1 MKATRP
7 SPLPPAAKRAALK
20 LARTT
25 LNGPNLTGSQYHDA
39 LNTILIHGGRLGDA
53 ERFRQWQSLVESAYR
68 RLTPPGRAA
77 ARFLTMSF
85 RSECHDHTGVLRVRP
100 KRFAGPFALVELALA
115 MQAALALDNRPVARK
130 LATRFARAIESADHA
145 CMQSYLLLL
154 LADFCFREGKW
165 VSAIRHAELA
175 LSIEPTETAALVAQA
190 EMHAALALRA
200 VLRGLRRLRPDDAN
214 ANQKLKRLQSCL
226 KRAMPES
233 RLREMGLLARSASG

>member
-1 MKATRP
+1 
-7 SPLPPAAKRAALK
+7 
-20 LARTT
+20 
-25 LNGPNLTGSQYHDA
+25 LTGSQYHVA
-39 LNTILIHGGRLGDA
+39 LNTILTHGGRLEDA
-53 ERFRQWQSLVESAYR
+53 EGFRHWQSLVESAYR
-68 RLTPPGRAA
+68 RLAPSGRAA

-85 RSECHDHTGVLRVRP
+85 RSECHDHIGVLRVRP

-175 LSIEPTETAALVAQA
+175 LSIQPTEAAALAALA
-190 EMHAALALRA
+190 EMHAALALLA
-200 VLRGLRRLRPDDAN
+200 VLRGLRRLRPADAN
-214 ANQKLKRLQSCL
+214 ANQELKRLQSYL